1 MADSTSH
8 QNRLGIRLQ
17 EIADAVGIPVS
28 WLHEGR
34 VPPFA
39 NEAFDLLRL
48 YAAITD
54 GQGRQ
59 RVMILA
65 QREAERCQASDET
78 QS

>member
-1 MADSTSH
+1 MADSTPH
-8 QNRLGIRLQ
+8 QNQLGTRLQ
-17 EIADAVGIPVS
+17 EIADALGIPVS
-28 WLHEGR
+28 WLHEER

-59 RVMILA
+59 RVMTLA
-65 QREAERCQASDET
+65 QREAERCQTTDET
-78 QS
+78 QP

>member
-1 MADSTSH
+1 MADSTPH
-8 QNRLGIRLQ
+8 GNRLGARLQ
-17 EIADAVGIPVS
+17 EIADALGIPVS

-59 RVMILA
+59 RVMTLA
-65 QREAERCQASDET
+65 QREATRCQTLDKA
-78 QS
+78 QF